1 MRKYTQLTRGKR
13 YQIRAL
19 LKAKFSQ
26 TEMAFFL
33 KVHKSTIS
41 REIRRNRGDKGYR
54 PVQAHEKAQAR
65 RFRAAKRIKMTPLMI
80 ELVEHYIRQDFSPE
94 QVSGFLNRKHGL
106 KISHETIYKYI
117 WSDKKTGGTLYKH
130 LRRSNRKHR
139 KRYGTNQLRGRI
151 VGQVSIDLRPAIV
164 DAKTRIGDWEIDTV
178 TGKNSKGYLLTAVE
192 RKSKFTLVERVP
204 DRQSDQV
211 AKAINELPRCKQTGY
226 QPYLFSKG
234 NAASC
239 GELTQKEIKLMR
251 PYKDNVFTITA
262 DNGKEFSQHKKIS
275 KSLKADVYF
284 AHPYHAW
291 ERGLNENTNGLLRQY
306 FPKKM
311 DFQKIDKKGIQ
322 YAMDRLNN
330 RPRKSIG
337 FATPIEVFFKDIKN
351 KNPVALAV

>member
-19 LKAKFSQ
+19 LKASFSQ

-65 RFRAAKRIKMTPLMI
+65 RFRSAKRIKMTPLMI

-117 WSDKKTGGTLYKH
+117 WSDKKSGGTLYKH

-211 AKAINELPRCKQTGY
+211 AKAI
-226 QPYLFSKG
+226 
-234 NAASC
+234 
-239 GELTQKEIKLMR
+239 IKLMR

-291 ERGLNENTNGLLRQY
+291 ERGLNENTNSLLRQY

-311 DFQKIDKKGIQ
+311 DFQKIDKKGIE
-322 YAMDRLNN
+322 YAMERLNN

>member
-19 LKAKFSQ
+19 LKASFSQ

-211 AKAINELPRCKQTGY
+211 AKAI
-226 QPYLFSKG
+226 
-234 NAASC
+234 
-239 GELTQKEIKLMR
+239 IKLMR
-251 PYKDNVFTITA
+251 PYKDNFFTITA

-311 DFQKIDKKGIQ
+311 DFQKIDKKGIE